1 MSFPLILL
9 VLTVVTGIF
18 WVGDVFF
25 WKKKRAE
32 AARAALAEFDAAHPE
47 PDAQALDERKVVE
60 YKAKRQP
67 VWLEW
72 TAGLFPVIL
81 LVFLVRSF
89 VVEPFRIPS
98 GSMLPTLE
106 AGDFIAVNKYQYGMR
121 FPVLNTKLTAGEK
134 PRAGDVIVFD
144 HPMQPGTD
152 LIKRIVG
159 VPGDK
164 IVYRNKVLYV
174 NGKEQPQ
181 KPVGDD
187 VDEEYMLTLSEKTE
201 TLAGHSHRMLTDPRV
216 PDGVYSREPQTHP
229 GRISY
234 SDTGFE
240 TTVPDGHYFV
250 MGDNR
255 DNSDD
260 SRYWGFVP
268 EENIVGRAFVIWL
281 NVSKMSRIG
290 YFN

>member
-1 MSFPLILL
+1 MDFPLILL
-9 VLTVVTGIF
+9 ILTVVTGVFWFGDIF
-18 WVGDVFF
+18 V

-32 AARAALAEFDAAHPE
+32 AARAAVAEFDAAHPGMD
-47 PDAQALDERKVVE
+47 PADPVLSDERKVVE

-81 LVFLVRSF
+81 LVFVVRSF

-98 GSMLPTLE
+98 GSMLPTLQS
-106 AGDFIAVNKYQYGMR
+106 GDFIAVNKYEYGIR
-121 FPVLNTKLTAGEK
+121 FPVLNTKLTEGTK
-134 PRAGDVIVFD
+134 PKAGDVIVFD

-164 IVYRNKVLYV
+164 VVYRDKILYI
-174 NGKEQPQ
+174 NGVEQPQ
-181 KPVGDD
+181 KPIGDY
-187 VDEEYMLTLSEKTE
+187 VDQEFMVTLNERQE
-201 TLAGHSHRMLTDPRV
+201 TLQGHVDPRA
-216 PDGVYSREPQTHP
+216 PDATTPMEAQTHP
-229 GRISY
+229 GRIHY
-234 SDTGFE
+234 TDAGFE
-240 TTVPDGHYFV
+240 TTVPAGHYFV

-268 EENIVGRAFVIWL
+268 EENIVGQAFFIWL
-281 NVSKMSRIG
+281 NIFHMSRVG
-290 YFN
+290 HFE